1 MASLFSDDNLEM
13 NENTEKAKK
22 SPAKKTNCHD
32 GVVLALNGNKK
43 KTPGQDHVP
52 SCENTVHDHVQS
64 CGNTGHD
71 HAPSCDNTVH
81 DHVLSCDNTGHDH
94 VPSCHNKGHTPC
106 ASFGSY
112 GKKHSHDTGY
122 DMGQNKPDISCSSDF
137 NPEAKITDIN
147 SGVYSGI
154 EYIDSD
160 IVHRSG
166 WTHHKISSGQLSLH
180 IVSQV

>member
-43 KTPGQDHVP
+43 KTPGHDHVP
-52 SCENTVHDHVQS
+52 SCENTGHDHVQS
-64 CGNTGHD
+64 CG
-71 HAPSCDNTVH
+71 
-81 DHVLSCDNTGHDH
+81 NTGHDH
-94 VPSCHNKGHTPC
+94 VPSCHNKGHAPC